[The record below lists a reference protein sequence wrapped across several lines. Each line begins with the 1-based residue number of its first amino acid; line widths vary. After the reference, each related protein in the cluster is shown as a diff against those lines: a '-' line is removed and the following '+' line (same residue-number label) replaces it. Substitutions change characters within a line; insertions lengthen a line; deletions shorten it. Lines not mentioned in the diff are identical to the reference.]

1 MTYPTVYPTGA
12 TVYDP
17 ERCWNGYTL
26 FQARERGA
34 LLIDMNGREVKL
46 WKNLH
51 GFPNKLLPGGYVMGH
66 SGERNVKYSVQDY
79 MDLVQVDWDG
89 KVAWKFDQYEYVEDP
104 GDEPRWMARMH
115 HDYQR
120 EGNPVGY
127 YVPGMDIPVDH
138 GNTLILAHKNVIN
151 PAISDK
157 NLLDDVVYEVT
168 WDGDI
173 VWEWACNEHFDEY
186 GFHEDAKNI
195 LCRDPNLR
203 PAGGGMGDWMHI
215 NSMSALGPNRFY
227 DAGDERFHPDNI
239 IVDGRE
245 TNIIWIIS
253 KATGK
258 VVWKVGPYYDETP
271 ELRAL
276 GWIIGQHHA
285 HMIPRG
291 LPGEGNI
298 LVFDNGGWGGYG
310 APNPGSPKGSKN
322 ALRDYSRVLEFDP
335 VTLKI
340 VWQYTPKEAG
350 LVHPTDSNRFYSPF
364 ISSAQRLPNG
374 NTLITEGSG
383 GRILEV
389 TVEHDLVW
397 EYISPYWGQNLNQNM
412 VYRAYR
418 SPYDWVPQLDK
429 PKETPIE
436 PVDVTTYRLPGAAA
450 PGAEST
456 VEIEGT
462 VPYQKS
468 TALCVVTDADIK
480 DED

>member
-17 ERCWNGYTL
+17 DRCWNGYTL

-79 MDLVQVDWDG
+79 MDLIQVDWDG
-89 KVAWKFDQYEYVEDP
+89 KIAWKFDQYEYVEDP

-127 YVPGMDIPVDH
+127 YVPGMDMPVDH

-173 VWEWACNEHFDEY
+173 IWEWACNEHFDEY

-239 IVDGRE
+239 VLDGRE
-245 TNIIWIIS
+245 ANIIWIIS

-271 ELRAL
+271 ELKAL

-350 LVHPTDSNRFYSPF
+350 FVHPTDSNRFYSPF

-389 TVEHDLVW
+389 TAEHDLVW

-418 SPYDWVPQLDK
+418 SPYGWVPRLDK

-450 PGAEST
+450 PG
-456 VEIEGT
+456 
-462 VPYQKS
+462 
-468 TALCVVTDADIK
+468 
-480 DED
+480 